1 MENLTATTPQNV
13 IEALKLG
20 KKLAIFVINDE
31 KMPIEKISDIKP
43 SFSPLLTRSESLI
56 EPALRYVKSNYS
68 KDIKL
73 EYLSELCQLSPN
85 YFSGL
90 FAKVCGKSVT
100 SHIKS
105 LRLKQACNLLKNT
118 PQSIVSIAVEIGYVD
133 CGYFNKVFK
142 KQFGCTPVQY
152 RKMFTIT

>member
-1 MENLTATTPQNV
+1 MENLTATNPQNV
-13 IEALKLG
+13 IDALKQG
-20 KKLAIFVINDE
+20 KKLAIFAINDE
-31 KMPIEKISDIKP
+31 EMPIMKISDIKP
-43 SFSPLLTRSESLI
+43 SFSPILSRSESLI
-56 EPALRYVKSNYS
+56 DPAIRYVKSNFN

-73 EYLSELCQLSPN
+73 DYLSELCQLSPN

-90 FAKVCGKSVT
+90 FSKIYGKSIT
-100 SHIKS
+100 AHIKS

-142 KQFGCTPVQY
+142 REFGCTPVQY
-152 RKMFTIT
+152 RKLFNRS